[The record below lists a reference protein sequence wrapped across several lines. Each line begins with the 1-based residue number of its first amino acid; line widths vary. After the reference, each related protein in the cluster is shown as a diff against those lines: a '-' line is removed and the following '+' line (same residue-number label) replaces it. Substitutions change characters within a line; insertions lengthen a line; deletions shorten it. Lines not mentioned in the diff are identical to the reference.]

1 MPSYPT
7 RQLTDPTGCGDSFA
21 GAMAQHLTQ
30 NTGEVSRN
38 ELAES
43 LVHATV
49 TASFTIENF
58 GTERIRNLSS
68 EEYEKRLSEYRR
80 ITNTS

>member
-1 MPSYPT
+1 
-7 RQLTDPTGCGDSFA
+7 
-21 GAMAQHLTQ
+21 MAQFLSQ
-30 NTGEVSRN
+30 KTGAVSRN

-58 GTERIRNLSS
+58 GTERIRNLS
-68 EEYEKRLSEYRR
+68 EDEYDKRLSEYRR